1 MPDSVYSPDQDAR
14 GADCFK
20 EAVCIDAMR
29 IYDSCSEYDYSS
41 YRKGAKKF
49 CFYL

>member
-1 MPDSVYSPDQDAR
+1 MPDSVYSSEQEAR

-29 IYDSCSEYDYSS
+29 IYDSCSDKECSS
-41 YRKGAKKF
+41 YRMWGKKILS
-49 CFYL
+49 YL